1 MMDMFIVKKKSIVK
15 VVKESFSV
23 TISEKEFDEKIYDS
37 HPLRQFDKVER
48 FMEETLDEIELDV
61 VDIIHK
67 NDKVEIVAERI
78 SRMEITNE
86 TEI

>member
-1 MMDMFIVKKKSIVK
+1 MKKKSIVK

>member
-15 VVKESFSV
+15 VVKETFSV
-23 TISEKEFDEKIYDS
+23 TISEKEFNEKIYNS
-37 HPLRQFDKVER
+37 HPLKQYDNVER
-48 FMEETLDEIELDV
+48 FMEETLDEIELDI

-67 NDKVEIVAERI
+67 NDKVEIVAEKI
-78 SRMEITNE
+78 SKMEITNE

>member
-1 MMDMFIVKKKSIVK
+1 MMDMLIVKKKSIVK

-48 FMEETLDEIELDV
+48 FMEETLDEIELDIV
-61 VDIIHK
+61 NIIHK

>member
-1 MMDMFIVKKKSIVK
+1 MIDMFIVKKKSIIK
-15 VVKESFSV
+15 MIKETFSV
-23 TISEKEFDEKIYDS
+23 TISEKEFDEKIYNS
-37 HPLRQFDKVER
+37 HPLKQYDNVER
-48 FMEETLDEIELDV
+48 FMEETLDEIELDI

-78 SRMEITNE
+78 SRMEIINE

>member
-1 MMDMFIVKKKSIVK
+1 MIDMFIVKKKSIIK
-15 VVKESFSV
+15 MIKETFSV
-23 TISEKEFDEKIYDS
+23 TISEKEFDEKIYNS
-37 HPLRQFDKVER
+37 HPLKQYDNVER
-48 FMEETLDEIELDV
+48 FMEETLDEIELDI

>member
-1 MMDMFIVKKKSIVK
+1 MLIVKKKSIVK

-48 FMEETLDEIELDV
+48 FMEETLDEIELDIV
-61 VDIIHK
+61 NIIHK

>member
-1 MMDMFIVKKKSIVK
+1 MLIVKKKSIVK

-48 FMEETLDEIELDV
+48 FMEETLDEIELDI

-78 SRMEITNE
+78 SKMEITNE

>member
-1 MMDMFIVKKKSIVK
+1 MMDMLIVKKKSIVK

>member
-1 MMDMFIVKKKSIVK
+1 MMDMLIVKKKSIVK

-48 FMEETLDEIELDV
+48 FMEETLDEIELDI

-78 SRMEITNE
+78 SKMEITNE

>member
-1 MMDMFIVKKKSIVK
+1 MFIVKKKSIVK
-15 VVKESFSV
+15 VIKESFSV

-37 HPLRQFDKVER
+37 HPLGQRDKVER
-48 FMEETLDEIELDV
+48 FMEETLDEIELDI

-78 SRMEITNE
+78 SRMEIINE

>member
-1 MMDMFIVKKKSIVK
+1 MDMLIVKKKSIVK

-48 FMEETLDEIELDV
+48 FMEETLDEIELDIV
-61 VDIIHK
+61 NIIHK

>member
-1 MMDMFIVKKKSIVK
+1 MMDMLIVKKKSIVK

-37 HPLRQFDKVER
+37 HPLKQRDKVER
-48 FMEETLDEIELDV
+48 FMEETLDEIELDI

-78 SRMEITNE
+78 SKMEITNE